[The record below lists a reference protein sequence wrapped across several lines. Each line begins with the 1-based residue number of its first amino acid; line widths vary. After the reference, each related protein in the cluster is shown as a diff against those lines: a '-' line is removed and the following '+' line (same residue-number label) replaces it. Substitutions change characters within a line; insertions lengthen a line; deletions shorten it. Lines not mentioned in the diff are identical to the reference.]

1 MAKKIPDKIANELW
15 RSINRLEI
23 ATDLIKAWV
32 TYMDSDLSEA
42 ERILVKRSK
51 EFLGVNDES

>member
-51 EFLGVNDES
+51 EFLGVE